1 VVEEAL
7 LAVSGAGAV
16 AAIVLST
23 WAVGLVAGA
32 AWAQSWKVIKRGHFR
47 IVAWT
52 ALVVG
57 VLAILSSI
65 SATEGVEGGSLQRMF
80 MAMFVASAAL
90 YLLAQYRASDE
101 ISTIVGVASTV
112 IGVMALAITGG
123 LLSEWNFVLST
134 LGLLSGAALL
144 GAVTNG
150 MLLGH
155 WYLNQPGLKPWA
167 LARLTNAG
175 LWVSLLSAAVGLLAA
190 KRLIGAPTEG
200 AALGLPGFG
209 QNFGPAFF
217 FIWLALVLF
226 TAGVVYGVKRC
237 IDIRSIQSATGLYY
251 VAILTA
257 GVAEFLIRYL
267 MVSAS

>member
-1 VVEEAL
+1 M
-7 LAVSGAGAV
+7 SGAGAV
-16 AAIVLST
+16 AAIVLAT

-32 AWAQSWKVIKRGHFR
+32 TWAQSWKVIKRGHFR

-65 SATEGVEGGSLQRMF
+65 SATEGVEGGPLQRTF
-80 MAMFVASAAL
+80 MALFVASAL
-90 YLLAQYRASDE
+90 IYLLAQYRITDDIA
-101 ISTIVGVASTV
+101 TIVGAVSTG
-112 IGVMALAITGG
+112 IGVMALVITAG
-123 LLSEWNFVLST
+123 LLSEWNFLLSG

-167 LARLTNAG
+167 LARLTHAG
-175 LWVSLLSAAVGLLAA
+175 LWVSLLSAAVGLFAA
-190 KRLIGAPTEG
+190 ERLIGAPTEG

-209 QNFGPAFF
+209 QDFGPAFF

-226 TAGVVYGVKRC
+226 TGAVVYGVKRC

-267 MVSAS
+267 MVSAT

>member
-1 VVEEAL
+1 M
-7 LAVSGAGAV
+7 SGAGAV
-16 AAIVLST
+16 AAIVLAT

-32 AWAQSWKVIKRGHFR
+32 TWAQSWKVIKRGHFR

-65 SATEGVEGGSLQRMF
+65 SATEGVEGGSLQRTF
-80 MAMFVASAAL
+80 MALFVASAL
-90 YLLAQYRASDE
+90 IYLLAQYRVTDDMA
-101 ISTIVGVASTV
+101 TIVGGVSTG
-112 IGVMALAITGG
+112 IGVMALVITAG
-123 LLSEWNFVLST
+123 LLSEWNFLLSG

-167 LARLTNAG
+167 LARLTHAG
-175 LWVSLLSAAVGLLAA
+175 LWVSLLSAAAGLFAA
-190 KRLIGAPTEG
+190 ERLIGAPTEG

-209 QNFGPAFF
+209 QDFGPAFF

-226 TAGVVYGVKRC
+226 TGAVVYGVKRC

-267 MVSAS
+267 MVSAT